1 MKKHLPKKSEPILP
15 IIMQF
20 KTDLQ
25 KMYGERFVNLIL
37 FGSYAKGKQHNES
50 DVDLLLI
57 LNNMS
62 STSFEVNYTNELK
75 TNYLLDYEIYFS
87 IIPTTPHNFENTAN
101 PLYYNIK
108 KEGILI

>member
-1 MKKHLPKKSEPILP
+1 MKKHIPNKSQTIVP
-15 IIMQF
+15 IINQF

-25 KMYGERFVNLIL
+25 KIYGQRFVKLIL
-37 FGSYAKGKQHNES
+37 FGSYAKGKQHEES

-62 STSFEVNYTNELK
+62 SPSYEVAFTNELK

-87 IIPTTPHNFENTAN
+87 IIPTTPDNFENTAN

-108 KEGILI
+108 KEGIVI